1 MSRRKRKVEPTE
13 SEVAVVEPT
22 TKTLIEPLSQEL
34 VDSTK
39 ELIRVHLVL
48 QAKRELER
56 VIELTETLDAIQR
69 KYQEKVLQYIQ
80 DHDDESAILY
90 LPQMMDNISKCLERS
105 YSIINQVVGNDKIMN
120 YQITQNNINDSTI
133 NVSGKNSSFE
143 GDLADPQ
150 SREKIRYVMREI
162 LGDIDNLVD
171 DEKDNL
177 VE

>member
-1 MSRRKRKVEPTE
+1 MSRRKRKVEPINN
-13 SEVAVVEPT
+13 EVAVVQPT
-22 TKTLIEPLSQEL
+22 TNTLIEPLSQEL

-39 ELIRVHLVL
+39 DLIRVHLVL

-56 VIELTETLDAIQR
+56 VIELTETLDVIQR
-69 KYQEKVLQYIQ
+69 KYQEKVIQYIQ
-80 DHDDESAILY
+80 DHDDESAISY

-120 YQITQNNINDSTI
+120 YQITQNNMNI
-133 NVSGKNSSFE
+133 SGKNSAFE

-162 LGDIDNLVD
+162 LGDIDNLVVD
-171 DEKDNL
+171 DQKD
-177 VE
+177 